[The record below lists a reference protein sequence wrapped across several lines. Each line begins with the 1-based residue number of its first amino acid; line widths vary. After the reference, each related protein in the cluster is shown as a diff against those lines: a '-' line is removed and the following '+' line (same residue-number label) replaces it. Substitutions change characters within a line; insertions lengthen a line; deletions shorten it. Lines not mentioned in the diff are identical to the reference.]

1 MNKIKILK
9 VICSVLAVSAIATT
23 WIWSYNKFKVEIEQ
37 LTKENSAKQ
46 HMLEDKDSDLN
57 IALENLQASTDKIH
71 ELETSLMNMSEEL
84 EEANVEIDDLKND
97 EYELAYM
104 GDFKITYYCDERHDH
119 VCGNGDGITASGK
132 PTEIDWTVAA
142 DWGVLPQ
149 GSVIYISG
157 MGFRE
162 VQDVGG
168 GVNGDHIDVL
178 VQTHEEALSRGIDY
192 KDVWIL
198 VKKVS

>member
-9 VICSVLAVSAIATT
+9 IICSVLVASAIATT
-23 WIWSYNKFKVEIEQ
+23 WTWSYNKSKAEIEQ

-71 ELETSLMNMSEEL
+71 ELEISLTNMSEEL

-104 GDFKITYYCDERHDH
+104 GDFKITYYCNERRDH
-119 VCGNGDGITASGK
+119 ICGSGDGITASGK
-132 PTEIDWTVAA
+132 PTEVDWTVAA

-149 GSVIYISG
+149 GSIIYISG

-198 VKKVS
+198 VKKAS

>member
-9 VICSVLAVSAIATT
+9 IICSVLAVSAIATT
-23 WIWSYNKFKVEIEQ
+23 WTWTYTRSQEEIDK
-37 LTKENSAKQ
+37 LTNENSVKQ

-57 IALENLQASTDKIH
+57 IALENLQASTDKVH
-71 ELETSLMNMSEEL
+71 ELETSLTNMSKEL
-84 EEANVEIDDLKND
+84 EEANVELNDLRND
-97 EYELAYM
+97 TYELAYM
-104 GDFKITYYCDERHDH
+104 GDFKITYYCDERFNHI
-119 VCGNGDGITASGK
+119 CGGSGITASGK
-132 PTEIDWTVAA
+132 PTEVGWTVAA
-142 DWGVLPQ
+142 DWGVLPK

-157 MGFRE
+157 LGFRE

-178 VQTHEEALSRGIDY
+178 VQTHEEALNSGLDY

-198 VKKVS
+198 VKKAY

>member
-9 VICSVLAVSAIATT
+9 IICSVLAVSAIVTT
-23 WIWSYNKFKVEIEQ
+23 WTWTYTRSQEEIDK
-37 LTKENSAKQ
+37 LINENSVKQ

-57 IALENLQASTDKIH
+57 IALENLQASTDKVH
-71 ELETSLMNMSEEL
+71 ELATSLTNMRKEL
-84 EEANVEIDDLKND
+84 EEANVELNDLRND
-97 EYELAYM
+97 TYELAYM
-104 GDFKITYYCDERHDH
+104 GDFKITYYCDERFNH
-119 VCGNGDGITASGK
+119 VCGGSGITASGK
-132 PTEIDWTVAA
+132 PTEVGWTVAA
-142 DWGVLPQ
+142 DWGVLPK

-157 MGFRE
+157 LGFRE

-178 VQTHEEALSRGIDY
+178 VQTHEEALNGGLDY

-198 VKKVS
+198 VKKAY

>member
-9 VICSVLAVSAIATT
+9 IICSVLAVSAIATT
-23 WIWSYNKFKVEIEQ
+23 WTWTYTRSQEEIDK
-37 LTKENSAKQ
+37 LTNENSVKQ

-57 IALENLQASTDKIH
+57 IALENLQASTDKVH
-71 ELETSLMNMSEEL
+71 ELATSLTNMSKEL
-84 EEANVEIDDLKND
+84 EEANVELNDLRND
-97 EYELAYM
+97 TYELAYM
-104 GDFKITYYCDERHDH
+104 GDFKITYYCDERFNHI
-119 VCGNGDGITASGK
+119 CGGSGITASGK
-132 PTEIDWTVAA
+132 PTEVGWTVAA
-142 DWGVLPQ
+142 DWGVLPK

-157 MGFRE
+157 LGFRE

-178 VQTHEEALSRGIDY
+178 VQTHEEALNGGLDY

-198 VKKVS
+198 VKKAY

>member
-9 VICSVLAVSAIATT
+9 IICSVLAVSAIATT
-23 WIWSYNKFKVEIEQ
+23 WTWTYTRSQEEIDK
-37 LTKENSAKQ
+37 LTNENSVKQ

-57 IALENLQASTDKIH
+57 IALENLQASTDKVH
-71 ELETSLMNMSEEL
+71 ELATSLTNMRKEL
-84 EEANVEIDDLKND
+84 EEANVELNDLRND
-97 EYELAYM
+97 TYELAYM
-104 GDFKITYYCDERHDH
+104 GDFKITYYCDERFNH
-119 VCGNGDGITASGK
+119 VCGGSGITASGK
-132 PTEIDWTVAA
+132 PTEVGWTVAA
-142 DWGVLPQ
+142 DWGVLPK

-157 MGFRE
+157 LGFRE

-178 VQTHEEALSRGIDY
+178 VQTHEEALNGGLDY

-198 VKKVS
+198 VKKAY

>member
-9 VICSVLAVSAIATT
+9 IICSVLAVSAIATT
-23 WIWSYNKFKVEIEQ
+23 WTWTYTRSQEEIDK
-37 LTKENSAKQ
+37 LTNENSVKQ

-57 IALENLQASTDKIH
+57 IALENLQASTDKVH
-71 ELETSLMNMSEEL
+71 ELETSLTNMSKEL
-84 EEANVEIDDLKND
+84 EEANVELNDLRND
-97 EYELAYM
+97 TYELAYM
-104 GDFKITYYCDERHDH
+104 GDFKITYYCDERFNHI
-119 VCGNGDGITASGK
+119 CGGSGITASGK
-132 PTEIDWTVAA
+132 PTEVGWTVAA
-142 DWGVLPQ
+142 DWGVLPK

-157 MGFRE
+157 LGFRE

-178 VQTHEEALSRGIDY
+178 VQTHEEALNGGFDY

-198 VKKVS
+198 VKKAY